1 MDWQLPDIDK
11 TITNNILPGS
21 LSAYAVRIGKYI
33 LSIGGSRLFPYR
45 VALFPWI
52 RIGLYIV
59 RNIKFNSMNHV
70 GHVLN
75 DYFNRTNPQWRRRCQ
90 LIITQKNTC
99 LTSGCTNITQFFL
112 QVMCEL
118 KIAQLQRANTLSPN
132 PSIGGEGRVC
142 TMVK

>member
-59 RNIKFNSMNHV
+59 RKIRFNNMNQV
-70 GHVLN
+70 GHVLKV
-75 DYFNRTNPQWRRRCQ
+75 YFNRTNPQLRRQCK
-90 LIITQKNTC
+90 IITRQINHVHM
-99 LTSGCTNITQFFL
+99 I
-112 QVMCEL
+112 
-118 KIAQLQRANTLSPN
+118 
-132 PSIGGEGRVC
+132 
-142 TMVK
+142 